1 VDTISDDELIAM
13 YRTGDA
19 DAFDV
24 LFDRHYRS
32 VYNFALYMLS
42 DRGRAE
48 DILQETFLA
57 VARTA
62 KRYEPKGCFR
72 TWLMRIVR
80 NRCLNSL
87 EAERVRRDALAGAA
101 AGAVDHADADPTPE
115 QCVQARELSDQLTR
129 CIAELPDRQREAIV
143 LFAFECRK
151 PAKPAL
157 HSLPPRAVEF
167 VKSRG
172 DATFYEPAGCDR
184 CHGQGYRGRTAIHE
198 ILIMDDRIRQAIADS
213 KDVPAV
219 RDAAIQSGMKTMLES
234 GLEKAAR
241 GITSI
246 QEILRVV
253 PFGPNV

>member
-1 VDTISDDELIAM
+1 MDAISDDELIAM

-32 VYNFALYMLS
+32 VYSFALYMLS

-80 NRCLNSL
+80 NRCLNCL

-101 AGAVDHADADPTPE
+101 AGGAERAPSDPTPE
-115 QCVQARELSDQLTR
+115 QCAQARELSDRLGR
-129 CIAELPDRQREAIV
+129 CIADLPDRQREAIV
-143 LFAFECRK
+143 LLAFEK
-151 PAKPAL
+151 MSYQQIAETL
-157 HSLPPRAVEF
+157 DLPVNT
-167 VKSRG
+167 VK
-172 DATFYEPAGCDR
+172 TL
-184 CHGQGYRGRTAIHE
+184 IH
-198 ILIMDDRIRQAIADS
+198 R
-213 KDVPAV
+213 
-219 RDAAIQSGMKTMLES
+219 
-234 GLEKAAR
+234 AR
-241 GITSI
+241 GGLARALENDE
-246 QEILRVV
+246 EISA
-253 PFGPNV
+253 